1 MIKLPLYSDPL
12 YTFSTSLDGVDYR
25 FKLDY
30 SQRADRWY
38 LGIFDAEGS
47 PIRQGIKLSPNVSML
62 RLCKS
67 DARCPQAGLFVFD
80 LKTLEAGESPGL
92 FDLERRVTL
101 WYGGTT

>member
-12 YTFSTSLDGVDYR
+12 YTFNTSLDGVEYR

-47 PIRQGIKLSPNVSML
+47 PIRVGIKLSPCVNLV
-62 RLCKS
+62 RLCSWDPRSPEK
-67 DARCPQAGLFVFD
+67 GIVVFD
-80 LKTLEAGESPGL
+80 LAAGEAAESPGI

-101 WYGGTT
+101 WYGGTA